1 ARLSGQ
7 TTKEIQAD
15 RVQAT
20 LALCSGCERE
30 QPIVTVL
37 KGAGTVIADNQGNW
51 AINTSGNQGMAT
63 GGMGDV
69 LAGLIG
75 SLLTQGMGA
84 WDAACAGVYL
94 HGLAADLIACEKEY
108 GYTASEVAA
117 GLPAAIQK
125 CRNV

>member
-1 ARLSGQ
+1 
-7 TTKEIQAD
+7 
-15 RVQAT
+15 
-20 LALCSGCERE
+20 ERE
-30 QPIVTVL
+30 QRIVTVL

-75 SLLTQGMGA
+75 SLLAQGMGV
-84 WDAACAGVYL
+84 WDAACAGVHI
-94 HGLAADLIACEKEY
+94 HGLAADLIANEKEY

-125 CRNV
+125 CRNL